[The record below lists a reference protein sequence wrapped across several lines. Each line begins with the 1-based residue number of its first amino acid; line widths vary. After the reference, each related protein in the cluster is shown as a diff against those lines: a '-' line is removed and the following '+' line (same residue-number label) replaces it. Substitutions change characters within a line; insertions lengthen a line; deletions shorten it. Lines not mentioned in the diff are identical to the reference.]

1 MTLFENSFSISFQD
15 AGVQFQAAVS
25 LKSAF
30 ARESVEL
37 TSDALIQLAMDLLQL
52 IERSDCSAQVRE
64 QLVMIVAIAVKRNSG
79 QNNDSKGLQ
88 IVQQKVQEFASSSQ
102 PQGQVLAAS
111 LICAVVQEYSGT
123 GKSSVIG
130 LSIEGHQKAKKYYE
144 NNCLSD
150 NFTLVMKFLG
160 HLIEN
165 PQSVQNFM
173 MVKKFLEI
181 GHLILSWRFAHG
193 KASRISLMREDKTV
207 DVMFNPPDSWKGI
220 VTSGEFL
227 KVWFASHGIVRR
239 SPELGSISAS
249 CIQQICSMK
258 GSCLHEHE
266 TEAQW
271 AAAMIELFRG
281 NLPNWMPAQ
290 VPYSSLISI
299 IFFFRNTSRLAY
311 HMLSNILSKTEVFT
325 F

>member
-1 MTLFENSFSISFQD
+1 M
-15 AGVQFQAAVS
+15 S

-37 TSDALIQLAMDLLQL
+37 TSDALIQLALDLLQL
-52 IERSDCSAQVRE
+52 IEKNECTAQVRE

-102 PQGQVLAAS
+102 PHGQVLAAS

-123 GKSSVIG
+123 GKSSFIG

-144 NNCLSD
+144 SNCLED
-150 NFTLVMKFLG
+150 NFSLVMKFLG
-160 HLIEN
+160 HLIAN
-165 PQSVQNFM
+165 PEAIQNYL

-181 GHLILSWRFAHG
+181 GHLILSWRFTHG
-193 KASRISLMREDKTV
+193 KASRISLIREDKTV
-207 DVMFNPPDSWKGI
+207 DVMFNPPESWKAF

-227 KVWFASHGIVRR
+227 KVWFSAHGLVRR
-239 SPELGSISAS
+239 SPELGSISSS
-249 CIQQICSMK
+249 CIQQICSLK

-266 TEAQW
+266 VEAKW
-271 AAAMIELFRG
+271 AANMIELFQG
-281 NLPNWMPAQ
+281 SLPNWMPAQ
-290 VPYSSLISI
+290 VLF
-299 IFFFRNTSRLAY
+299 IF
-311 HMLSNILSKTEVFT
+311 I
-325 F
+325 